1 MKPWRALLA
10 GLFVAVLAAGDCRA
24 EAKPPYEII
33 RSLEALH
40 DQMVGGS
47 RPAQTAM
54 PNVLRQLGARL
65 MAANPSVWKDP
76 RNTRAIV
83 IYILS
88 GGEIRVA
95 RKVLATGTV
104 PAAEKQLIEGAL
116 AYLEGL
122 KPQAKGLLENIDSRS
137 LEPVVGS
144 HIALAQ
150 AALIAEDKPAKALKL
165 LDLARVLAPGTLV
178 EDAALR
184 REVFLAEET
193 IDFDKFI
200 AMADQYFR
208 RFHRSVYAES
218 FQREFAIALTRIS
231 QSATERQLAALS
243 TLLNDLPARDQLRL
257 YMHVAQASLVNGKPP
272 AAKWAAMAA
281 MTFAAKNTIDAHRA
295 ALYDGVASI
304 LTSDYD
310 HGLTELNE
318 LESVRFSASDTQ
330 LREAAMGLAL
340 QIRAWPAPPPPKSDD
355 ALGANAPLA
364 MPGPPPQLPASV
376 PKTLA
381 STFQTTD
388 GMITNTEKMLADS
401 KALLEGSDQ

>member
-1 MKPWRALLA
+1 MRQWRALFA
-10 GLFVAVLAAGDCRA
+10 GLCIAVLAIGDCQA

-33 RSLEALH
+33 RSLESLH

-47 RPAQTAM
+47 RPAQASM
-54 PNVLRQLGARL
+54 PNVLRQLGGRL
-65 MAANPSVWKDP
+65 MMAEPSAWKDP

-95 RKVLATGTV
+95 RKVLAANTA

-122 KPQAKGLLENIDSRS
+122 KPQAKGLLGNVDPRS
-137 LEPVVGS
+137 LESVVGS

-150 AALIAEDKPAKALKL
+150 AALIAEDKPDKALKL

-193 IDFDKFI
+193 SDFDKFI

-231 QSATERQLAALS
+231 QSGNARQLASLS
-243 TLLNDLPARDQLRL
+243 TLLNDLSARDQLRL
-257 YMHVAQASLVNGKPP
+257 YLHVAQASIVNGKPAP
-272 AAKWAAMAA
+272 ARWAAMAA
-281 MTFAAKNTIDAHRA
+281 MVLAAKNTIDAHRA

-310 HGLTELNE
+310 HGLAELKD
-318 LESVRFSASDTQ
+318 LESVRFSASDAQ
-330 LREAAMGLAL
+330 LREAAMGLAM
-340 QIRAWPAPPPPKSDD
+340 QIREWPAPPSPKADD
-355 ALGANAPLA
+355 ALGENAPLA
-364 MPGPPPQLPASV
+364 VMGPPPQLPASV
-376 PKTLA
+376 PTTLA
-381 STFQTTD
+381 ATVKSTD
-388 GMITNTEKMLADS
+388 GTIANAEKMLADS
-401 KALLEGSDQ
+401 KALLEGNDQ

>member
-1 MKPWRALLA
+1 MKLWRALLA
-10 GLFVAVLAAGDCRA
+10 GLFIAVLATGSCRA
-24 EAKPPYEII
+24 EAKPPYEVI
-33 RSLEALH
+33 RSLESLH
-40 DQMVGGS
+40 DQMVAGS

-65 MAANPSVWKDP
+65 MAAEPSVWKDP

-95 RKVLATGTV
+95 RKVLATGTA

-122 KPQAKGLLENIDSRS
+122 KPQAKGLLGNVDPRS
-137 LEPVVGS
+137 LEAVVGS

-150 AALIAEDKPAKALKL
+150 AALIADEKPDKAIKL

-193 IDFDKFI
+193 SDFDKFI

-208 RFHRSVYAES
+208 RFNRSVYAES

-231 QSATERQLAALS
+231 QSGNARQLASLS
-243 TLLNDLPARDQLRL
+243 TLLNDVSARDQLRL
-257 YMHVAQASLVNGKPP
+257 YLHVAQASIVNGKP
-272 AAKWAAMAA
+272 ATARWAAMAA
-281 MTFAAKNTIDAHRA
+281 MVLAAKNTLDAHRA
-295 ALYDGVASI
+295 ALYDGVASV
-304 LTSDYD
+304 LSSDYD
-310 HGLTELNE
+310 PGLAELKG
-318 LESVRFSASDTQ
+318 LESVRFSASDAQ
-330 LREAAMGLAL
+330 LREAAMGLAM
-340 QIRAWPAPPPPKSDD
+340 QIRQWPAPAPAKTED
-355 ALGANAPLA
+355 GIGENAPLA
-364 MPGPPPQLPASV
+364 VMGPPPQLPPSV
-376 PKTLA
+376 LPTLA
-381 STFQTTD
+381 STVKSTD
-388 GMITNTEKMLADS
+388 GTIANAEKMLADS
-401 KALLEGSDQ
+401 KALLEGNDQ